1 MAFGVP
7 ESTIEEIKARTDLA
21 DLISSY
27 GIQLRRTSGGYMACC
42 PFHHEKT
49 PSFHI
54 QPDKGFYHCFGC
66 GESGDCIKFVQKQ
79 EGMSFIEAVK
89 KLAAGCGI
97 TVEEK
102 EDPQAGQRKRQLEL
116 HSQLADFFRRCL
128 LQSKEAEPARAY
140 LASRELPEA
149 IVSQFKIG
157 YAPLSAEAMRT
168 WAKKY
173 DFTDED
179 LVAAGVLLPSRYQNG
194 SWFNR
199 FGGRLMFTIT
209 DRQDRAIAFSGRIL
223 TNEKKAAKYV
233 NSPET
238 VLFKKS
244 NVLFALAHAAPNI
257 VKSPGREAI
266 VCEGQIDVIRCHAC
280 GFPVAVASQGTAFT
294 EEHVRILK
302 KCADSVVLV
311 FDGDGAGQK
320 AAIRTGGEFL
330 AAGVP
335 VRVATLPEGEDPDSL
350 LRTKGPEAFQACL
363 DAAVS
368 VANFQVRTLLAG
380 HEKPYNLR
388 TVSDTS
394 KAVLETIAKC
404 TSAVMRATLIDEAA
418 ALLGVPPAAL
428 QEDFLKV
435 SAAVKHKPPPSE
447 PVVSDEPFEEPSA
460 EPAPAVPLAGEDAS
474 SPTVNPPPTTEMALC
489 EFLMEHERDAAR
501 ETLAALVADYL
512 PDAVLVHPFTR
523 AFVGAWRTGEADG
536 TDAITALRNDLP
548 PEMCMWLDH
557 ILLTEEKS
565 AASELSPEKILQDF
579 LRKLW
584 MEAVRRCQG
593 ELPAESTPENDMAR
607 LRYSTLI
614 RKLQRGAWNAAC
626 GLMCAATLGRQPLS

>member
-1 MAFGVP
+1 MVFGVP
-7 ESTIEEIKARTDLA
+7 ESTIEEIKARTDIA
-21 DLISSY
+21 DLIASY
-27 GIQLRRTSGGYMACC
+27 GIQLRRSSGGYVACC
-42 PFHHEKT
+42 PFHNEKT

-54 QPDKGFYHCFGC
+54 QPDKGYYHCFGC

-89 KLAAGCGI
+89 KLAGACGV

-102 EDPQAGQRKRQLEL
+102 EDPDAGQRKRLLAL
-116 HSQLADFFRRCL
+116 HEQLADFFRRCL
-128 LQSKEAEPARAY
+128 LQAKEAEPARAY

-173 DFTDED
+173 DFTDDD
-179 LVAAGVLLPSRYQNG
+179 LVAAGVLLPPKFAGG

-223 TNEKKAAKYV
+223 TNDKKKAKYV

-238 VLFKKS
+238 ILFKKS

-257 VKSPGREAI
+257 VKTPGREAI

-368 VANFQVRTLLAG
+368 VANFQVHALLAG
-380 HEKPYNLR
+380 HEKPYNIR

-404 TSAVMRATLIDEAA
+404 TSAVMRATLIDESAT
-418 ALLGVPPAAL
+418 LLGVPSAAL
-428 QEDFLKV
+428 QEDFMKV
-435 SAAVKHKPPPSE
+435 LSAAKSRPAPPPKDVE
-447 PVVSDEPFEEPSA
+447 LSDEPFGEPDGADEVS
-460 EPAPAVPLAGEDAS
+460 VSLAGEDAA
-474 SPTVNPPPTTEMALC
+474 SPRVNPPPTTETAFC
-489 EFLMEHERDAAR
+489 EFLKEHERNASL
-501 ETLAALVADYL
+501 TPLVSEYVPEVIL
-512 PDAVLVHPFTR
+512 SHPFTK
-523 AFVGAWRTGEADG
+523 AFVKAWLEGIADG
-536 TDAITALRNDLP
+536 TDAITALRDSLP
-548 PEMCMWLDH
+548 PEMCVWLDH
-557 ILLTEEKS
+557 ILLNEEKS
-565 AASELSPEKILQDF
+565 ASCELSPEQILQGF
-579 LRKLW
+579 LRRLW
-584 MEAVRRCQG
+584 MEAVQRRQG
-593 ELPAESTPENDMAR
+593 ELPAASSPENDMAR
-607 LRYSTLI
+607 LRYSTNI
-614 RKLQRGAWNAAC
+614 RKLQRMDWERARA
-626 GLMCAATLGRQPLS
+626 LMRTETLA